1 MPRPNTTFRWPLT
14 FAREQDLPLAV
25 RSGGHSL
32 ALYSVVDDALVID
45 LSGMKRVRIDPEQR
59 IAYVQPGATSGDLAG
74 PAGEHGLALSTGD
87 THSVGMGGLT
97 TGGGIGFMARK
108 YGLAIDNLLAARVV
122 LADGS
127 IVTASATERPD
138 LFWAIRGG
146 GGNFGIITEFTYR
159 LAPVGQIYGGAL
171 ILPATKEVL
180 RGYLDYATSAPEDL
194 TTIANLMFAP
204 PAPFIPEDKVG
215 SLVLIIL
222 PVWTGSIEDGEKAMA
237 PLRAL
242 AEPVVDLV
250 SPMPYPMIYRFTDF
264 AAEPHGAS
272 IRSMFSD
279 DLSDDAIDAIL
290 SAMKQRF
297 DAIRPGPAPRSRRR
311 AGQGRYVRDGLRPPR
326 REGHDW
332 PSSTSGS
339 TRPRTAHRTLPG
351 PRRSGRRFAAKV
363 IGRLRQLP
371 RRGGRGP
378 HPRRVPAG
386 HLRQAGEDQ
395 GLLRP
400 GQRLPLQPEHQA
412 ERVTTTLLSIP
423 PLTPSPGSAPTTGA
437 LPSISEHRCEISQ
450 TTIRIG
456 ARADVQSGTRATF
469 VAVLSPHF
477 LGKSHASARFFS
489 VERLRCGSVTRR
501 MCIGARIGTTVS
513 MK

>member
-1 MPRPNTTFRWPLT
+1 MVVATGVAVSSFVTSLDTSLEELRSRLIGQLITPDSIEYTDARHTPNIKSDRFPVAVVRAATEYDVSLAVT
-14 FAREQDLPLAV
+14 FARQQNIPLAV

-32 ALYSVVDDALVID
+32 ALHSVVDDALVID

-97 TGGGIGFMARK
+97 TGGGIGFMVRK

-146 GGNFGIITEFTYR
+146 GGNFGVITEFTYR
-159 LAPVGQIYGGAL
+159 LAPVDQIYGGAL

-272 IRSMFSD
+272 LRSMFSD

-290 SAMKQRF
+290 SAMTQPSTPFALVQLR
-297 DAIRPGPAPRSRRR
+297 
-311 AGQGRYVRDGLRPPR
+311 GL
-326 REGHDW
+326 GGALAKVD
-332 PSSTSGS
+332 TYA
-339 TRPRTAHRTLPG
+339 TAFAHRD
-351 PRRSGRRFAAKV
+351 AKV
-363 IGRLRQLP
+363 MTAIINIWLDP
-371 RRGGRGP
+371 T
-378 HPRRVPAG
+378 
-386 HLRQAGEDQ
+386 ED
-395 GLLRP
+395 
-400 GQRLPLQPEHQA
+400 
-412 ERVTTTLLSIP
+412 
-423 PLTPSPGSAPTTGA
+423 SAPHVAWTEALWAQIRGEGSGA
-437 LPSISEHRCEISQ
+437 YVNFLEEEGEGRIRDAYPQVTYDKLAKIKAYYDPDNVFHFNQNIKPS
-450 TTIRIG
+450 
-456 ARADVQSGTRATF
+456 A
-469 VAVLSPHF
+469 
-477 LGKSHASARFFS
+477 
-489 VERLRCGSVTRR
+489 
-501 MCIGARIGTTVS
+501 
-513 MK
+513 